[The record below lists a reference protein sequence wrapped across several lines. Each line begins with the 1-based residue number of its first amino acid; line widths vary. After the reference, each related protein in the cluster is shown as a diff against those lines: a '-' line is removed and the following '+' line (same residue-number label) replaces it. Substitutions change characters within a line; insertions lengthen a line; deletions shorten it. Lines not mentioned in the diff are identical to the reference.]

1 MFKTALKLFQHTLDH
16 EDRVKT
22 ALNLGLMDLVDQD
35 LIEATSHTV
44 NDALAAGQR
53 VWMTSDLH
61 LLHANII
68 GYCDRPFFDVGQMT
82 DTLIAVLQKV
92 PNDELLIFVGD
103 MAMGSY
109 ERTVKLIRLMPGRK
123 ILVAGNHDLERN
135 GKCKLAREKN
145 LFEAVVPFLTWLGHQ
160 NRLVVVS
167 HYPIRIPDD
176 YKNTPVLNYH
186 GHLHEKTLPAQLM
199 IKYMNV
205 GWDINYALNCL

>member
-35 LIEATSHTV
+35 LIEATSQTV
-44 NDALAAGQR
+44 SDALAAGQR

-82 DTLIAVLQKV
+82 DTLIAALQKV
-92 PNDELLIFVGD
+92 PDDELLIFVGD

-109 ERTVKLIRLMPGRK
+109 ERTVELIRLMPGRK

-145 LFEAVVPFLTWLGHQ
+145 LFEAVVPFLTWLGNQ

-205 GWDINYALNCL
+205 GWDINFALNCL

>member
-35 LIEATSHTV
+35 LIEATSQTV

-103 MAMGSY
+103 MAMNAWFL
-109 ERTVKLIRLMPGRK
+109 R
-123 ILVAGNHDLERN
+123 
-135 GKCKLAREKN
+135 
-145 LFEAVVPFLTWLGHQ
+145 LTW
-160 NRLVVVS
+160 
-167 HYPIRIPDD
+167 P
-176 YKNTPVLNYH
+176 
-186 GHLHEKTLPAQLM
+186 
-199 IKYMNV
+199 
-205 GWDINYALNCL
+205 